1 MAYNN
6 YEVKLNDNENL
17 KLDCAYDDTSM
28 LIIEKESEIVDS
40 FEILNAYIS
49 EVSSAIVYLLNIDND
64 DIKITRNVSDDPCW
78 RYSIS
83 YNNQILKIRYT
94 EDGNEEVTSEIK
106 ININNNI
113 EKIKKFF
120 DLIKK
125 YESRGT

>member
-40 FEILNAYIS
+40 FEILNTYIS

-78 RYSIS
+78 RYSVS
-83 YNNQILKIRYT
+83 YNNKILKIRYT
-94 EDGNEEVTSEIK
+94 EDGNEEVTSEIE